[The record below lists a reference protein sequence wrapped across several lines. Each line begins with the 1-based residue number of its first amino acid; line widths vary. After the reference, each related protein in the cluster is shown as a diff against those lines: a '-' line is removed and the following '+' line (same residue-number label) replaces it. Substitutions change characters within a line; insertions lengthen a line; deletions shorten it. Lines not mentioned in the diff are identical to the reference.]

1 MTLGAVCQT
10 RVTGER
16 QTPVIDLAL
25 IAMRHE
31 LTPTRT
37 PMASEWLTE
46 PSAPLDLA
54 HRVLLAT
61 VDGRRHIVE
70 LESVARALGL
80 RTGALHRLR
89 AQGLVA
95 FGESASEDDDGDRTR
110 RAAPAPATHWLPA
123 RLPLQS
129 ATWYAVELA
138 CVMLARDD
146 PALRAAAR
154 DIDSSA
160 ALLDWCERC
169 AETIARECGQ
179 ERADLFFDKIFST
192 TRAREP
198 VMPDDEDRS
207 PE

>member
-1 MTLGAVCQT
+1 MTLFDVCQT
-10 RVTGER
+10 QVTGGR
-16 QTPVIDLAL
+16 QTPAIDLAL
-25 IAMRHE
+25 IAMRQE

-37 PMASEWLTE
+37 PMASQWLTE
-46 PSAPLDLA
+46 PSAPLDIP

-89 AQGLVA
+89 AQGLVE
-95 FGESASEDDDGDRTR
+95 FGESEPEDAGEGLKR
-110 RAAPAPATHWLPA
+110 RSAPVAGSHWLPA
-123 RLPLQS
+123 RVPMQA

-138 CVMLARDD
+138 CVMLGRDE

-154 DIDSSA
+154 EVDSSE

-179 ERADLFFDKIFST
+179 ERADLFFDKIFSA

-198 VMPDDEDRS
+198 VLPDEEDRS
-207 PE
+207 SE